1 MALSDKFAGEL
12 RAELERI
19 KKDSFVDTYQAS
31 DTEAMGL
38 LLSRFYQ
45 WDGIDIMEAAK
56 YALEDAN
63 FHTESGQL
71 ADMRKAALADFEPA
85 TVRAVAEHGDR
96 FGLEMQ
102 GGPEG
107 HYFVHKLNFEAAVR
121 VAGSALGNIAV
132 ARELLTAARD
142 QGWARATVGGARSQ
156 LQPREAARS

>member
-71 ADMRKAALADFEPA
+71 ADMRKAALAQ
-85 TVRAVAEHGDR
+85 
-96 FGLEMQ
+96 FGEV
-102 GGPEG
+102 P
-107 HYFVHKLNFEAAVR
+107 
-121 VAGSALGNIAV
+121 S
-132 ARELLTAARD
+132 
-142 QGWARATVGGARSQ
+142 
-156 LQPREAARS
+156 